1 MTPGPRPERRRALRL
16 RRLGGRVFAA
26 AWFAVL
32 AAGLTAPLLRDPA
45 RTLFGR
51 GLGDNAAGV
60 WTFWWAQRAV
70 ADPARGLWQTDAL
83 FAPLGTRLVL
93 NTGTPLLTVPTAVA
107 LPDASPV
114 LAYNTWCLL
123 GLFLNGL
130 CAGALAFAYTR
141 HRLASLVAGTAFALA
156 PFLVVRLD
164 GHLNVLHAWPLPL
177 VALCAVGWMR
187 RPTPLRGIALGA
199 VAAGT
204 FYVDY
209 YYGLFGLG
217 LLAILAAGH
226 RSSVE
231 VVRRPL
237 TAFRRRVAIGFA
249 CLAAVTLLA
258 ALAIRWSGGT
268 EVALGGRTVSLRGTF
283 NLRLGGWLAVITAAL
298 TWWGPS
304 ARVTP
309 ARDTA
314 ALDRSR
320 LRAWRRASAIV
331 AGTAALLLAPLVI
344 QGYRMWAAGD
354 YVSQPYRWRSAPDG
368 VDVASLVLPNPD
380 GWVLG
385 AAGRVAQARLGVD
398 PIEGAV
404 WLGVVPIALAGIAIA
419 RWRRRAAVRTWL
431 IVAAVFGVWS
441 LGPFL
446 TVLGRNTGFILPQA
460 FARAVPLLANAR
472 EPARAYVLVILA
484 VALLGAFA
492 IARTPRLRRGT
503 LAPLLLLLLVADLW
517 PAARPTVTVDRPSID
532 ATLAAL
538 PDGIVLPVPLG
549 IRDGFGETGRLAH
562 AELYYQTLHGHP
574 LAGGFVARLSPRITQ
589 AYETDAVFGPLL
601 AASGDRPGPPMRP
614 AASRETLACGVRY
627 VVWRDGASPAA
638 RALVASVFRLRPIAS
653 AGGAALHEVVGYA
666 PPYCMGAGAPRGPP

>member
-1 MTPGPRPERRRALRL
+1 VLA
-16 RRLGGRVFAA
+16 V
-26 AWFAVL
+26 AWFAAI

-60 WTFWWAQRAV
+60 WAFWWAQRAV

-83 FAPLGTRLVL
+83 FAPIGTRLVL
-93 NTGTPLLTVPTAVA
+93 NTGTPLLTVSTAVA

-141 HRLASLVAGTAFALA
+141 RRVASLVAGTAFALA
-156 PFLVVRLD
+156 PFLIVRLD
-164 GHLNVLHAWPLPL
+164 GHLNVLQAWPLPL
-177 VALCAVGWMR
+177 VALCAVRWLR
-187 RPTPLRGIALGA
+187 RPALARGVALGA
-199 VAAGT
+199 AAAAT
-204 FYVDY
+204 FYIDY
-209 YYGLFGLG
+209 SYGLFGVG

-226 RSSVE
+226 RWPVQ
-231 VVRRPL
+231 VVRRPP
-237 TAFRRRVAIGFA
+237 TPWRRRLAIA
-249 CLAAVTLLA
+249 LASLAAVALVA
-258 ALAIRWSGGT
+258 ALAIWWSGGAQ
-268 EVALGGRTVSLRGTF
+268 VALWGRTVSLRGTF
-283 NLRLGGWLAVITAAL
+283 NLRLGGWLAAVAAAL

-304 ARVTP
+304 PRVMPAGDAP
-309 ARDTA
+309 ARERA
-314 ALDRSR
+314 N
-320 LRAWRRASAIV
+320 LREWTRAGAIV
-331 AGTAALLLAPLVI
+331 AGTAALLLAPLAI

-354 YVSQPYRWRSAPDG
+354 YVSQRYRWRSAPG
-368 VDVASLVLPNPD
+368 GLDVASLVLPNPD
-380 GWVLG
+380 GWLLG
-385 AAGRVAQARLGVD
+385 AAGRAAQARAGVD
-398 PIEGAV
+398 PIEGAA
-404 WLGVVPIALAGIAIA
+404 WLGIVPIALAAIAVA
-419 RWRRRAAVRTWL
+419 RWRRRPLVRTWV
-431 IVAAVFGVWS
+431 IAAAVFGVWS

-472 EPARAYVLVILA
+472 EPERAFVIVILA

-492 IARTPRLRRGT
+492 IARTPRLRRGVM
-503 LAPLLLLLLVADLW
+503 APVLLVLLVVDLW

-538 PDGIVLPVPLG
+538 PAGIVLPVPLG
-549 IRDGFGETGRLAH
+549 IRDGFGEAGRLAH

-574 LAGGFVARLSPRITQ
+574 LAGGFVARLSPRITR

-601 AASGDRPGPPMRP
+601 AASADRPGPPMRP
-614 AASRETLACGVRY
+614 ATSGDTLACGVRY
-627 VVWRDGASPAA
+627 VIWREGASPAA

-653 AGGAALHEVVGYA
+653 AGGAALYEVVGYA
-666 PPYCMGAGAPRGPP
+666 PPFCAGNGAPRGPP